1 MKIVHICT
9 EVAPGGAVNSMLGL
23 HDGLISMGVESWIL
37 TGRKVL
43 EVKNCVVAPVD
54 QHKESWLKDIAVELI
69 WKNRTPISNTHFSLD
84 CEEGN
89 LWDHPLLLEADII
102 HLHWVSG
109 ILSSSSIAGLA
120 ILDKPVVWTLHDM
133 RPLTGGCHFSAGCMS
148 YREDCGSCMQ
158 LLDDILNFTR
168 RTLLRMAAAA
178 TILKP
183 RFVAPSR
190 WMHQIVQDSSVA
202 RGLSSYCIPYGV
214 DTDLFR
220 PGSRKKAREI
230 LGLDLD
236 ADYILLASHSML
248 ENRKGA
254 SHALEILNALARDLS
269 VQSRIASGK
278 LRLLCCGHPSEN
290 FAPKGW
296 VIDRTGYRSASE
308 MHLVYQSA
316 NIMLF
321 TSTEDNLPNVVLES
335 MACGLPVV
343 AHSVGGVPDLLG
355 DCCNEMLFPVGDVKQ
370 GHYLMSKFIQ
380 DAQWLA
386 KKGRICSEYIKNN
399 YSLSRQSSDY
409 IDLYTTLIHGHQGS
423 PTDLSSLV
431 EIIDSENTEFF
442 MECRKA
448 LMNKEERKMSAQ
460 YRIILQS
467 KWVRLGQ
474 ILGICHKP

>member
-1 MKIVHICT
+1 MKVVHICT

-23 HDGLISMGVESWIL
+23 HEGLLSMGVESWIL
-37 TGRKVL
+37 TGSMSR
-43 EVKNCVVAPVD
+43 EVMNCIVVPSDAP
-54 QHKESWLKDIAVELI
+54 LKKQQNELSLDLI

-84 CEEGN
+84 LENVN
-89 LWDHPLLLEADII
+89 LSDHPMLREADII

-109 ILSSSSIAGLA
+109 IISSSCIAGLA
-120 ILDKPVVWTLHDM
+120 FLEKPVVWTLHDM
-133 RPLTGGCHFSAGCMS
+133 RPMTGGCHFSAGCLR
-148 YREDCGSCMQ
+148 YREDCGSCIQ
-158 LLDDILNFTR
+158 LQDDILNFTR

-214 DTDLFR
+214 DTDQFR
-220 PGSRKKAREI
+220 PGSRKKARDI
-230 LGLDLD
+230 LGLVID

-248 ENRKGA
+248 EKRKGA
-254 SHALEILNALARDLS
+254 SHALEILNALANDPS

-278 LRLLCCGHPSEN
+278 LRLLCCGHPAED
-290 FAPKGW
+290 FAPQGW
-296 VIDRTGYRSASE
+296 FIDHTGYRPASE
-308 MHLVYQSA
+308 MQLVYQSA

-355 DCCNEMLFPVGDVKQ
+355 ACCNEMLFPVGDVKK
-370 GHYLMSKFIQ
+370 GNLLMSKFIQ
-380 DAQWLA
+380 DPQWLS

-399 YSLSRQSSDY
+399 YTLSRQSSNY
-409 IDLYTTLIHGHQGS
+409 IDLYTTLIQEQQGS
-423 PTDLSSLV
+423 RTDLSSLV
-431 EIIDSENTEFF
+431 EIIDRENTEFF
-442 MECRKA
+442 MKCRKA

-460 YRIILQS
+460 YRIMLQS

-474 ILGICHKP
+474 ALGICHKP